1 MKKTP
6 LSECPSIK
14 QFFTRRRRISRAQRI
29 SHPQDISQIPQGFI
43 SLKKDD
49 YNRNRLFSW
58 CRKPGSNRYEV
69 LSSRDF
75 KSRASTNFAIP
86 AFAVFILSQNT
97 EFVKG
102 FEVISSK
109 EHRGYI
115 PRYIHVSV
123 HQRKT
128 QRSVASDTDLHRC
141 TNPFFCGIL

>member
-1 MKKTP
+1 MTPKT
-6 LSECPSIK
+6 ECLSIK

-29 SHPQDISQIPQGFI
+29 AHPQDISQIPQGFI

-86 AFAVFILSQNT
+86 AFAVFIVPQNRW
-97 EFVKG
+97 FVKG
-102 FEVISSK
+102 FAGFRQMPMQIGHAK
-109 EHRGYI
+109 TRTATDKN
-115 PRYIHVSV
+115 PQPPVSV
-123 HQRKT
+123 VRYQNILRWRPSH
-128 QRSVASDTDLHRC
+128 C
-141 TNPFFCGIL
+141 TPCAHG